1 MSIKTKASIAALVG
15 ALALAGAACGDNNSS
30 DSNASGTAAQSGG
43 NKVTAIPSLTGQGT
57 SVKIDAGTAEALKS
71 LGVALAPIG
80 SATFDASTSTITFP
94 ITSGYAEIHSDPAVK
109 PGYIQGSIAH
119 QDSGFSL
126 SAGSTKVELS
136 DFVVD
141 PGNSVLYGTV
151 GGAPKVP
158 LLSLD
163 GTNVKVSMEGSDVVL
178 QGTVAKLTD
187 TAASALNKAFN
198 VNALKAGIPLGTVRL
213 VAKGTATTYDAAT
226 DQTTRISRLDG
237 KATNVTLD
245 AGTAKALQTLGVSVA
260 PTGSAKFDTATS
272 TVSFPITG
280 GFAAIHSDL
289 NYKPGYIAGQV
300 IHEASGLKFSKGNR
314 SIEVT
319 DFVVDPGNSTLTAS
333 SGGKSGIPLLSLDGT
348 NVKVSMEGSDVVLQ
362 GTVAKL
368 TGPGAAAMN
377 ATFGVSDFKEGLP
390 LGVVRLVA
398 SSATK

>member
-1 MSIKTKASIAALVG
+1 MSFKTKASIAALVG
-15 ALALAGAACGDNNSS
+15 ALALTGVACGNDNSS
-30 DSNASGTAAQSGG
+30 DSNASGSAAEAGAD
-43 NKVTAIPSLTGQGT
+43 KVTAIPSLTGTGT
-57 SVKIDAGTAEALKS
+57 SVKIDAGTADALKS

-80 SATFDASTSTITFP
+80 RATFEASTSTITFP
-94 ITSGYAEIHSDPAVK
+94 ITSGYAEIHSDLNAK

-119 QDSGFSL
+119 EGSGFSL

-151 GGAPKVP
+151 GGTPKVP

-163 GTNVKVSMEGSDVVL
+163 GTNVKASMEGSDVVL

-187 TAASALNKAFN
+187 TAAGALNKAFN
-198 VNALKAGIPLGTVRL
+198 VTALKAGIPLGTVRL
-213 VAKGTATTYDAAT
+213 VAKGAATTYDAVADKT
-226 DQTTRISRLDG
+226 ARVSRLDG

-245 AGTAKALQTLGVSVA
+245 AGTAKALQSLGVSVA
-260 PTGSAKFDTATS
+260 PIGSAKFDSATS

-289 NYKPGYIAGQV
+289 GYQPGYIAGTV
-300 IHEASGLKFSKGNR
+300 IHEASGLRFSKGNK
-314 SIEVT
+314 SIDVT
-319 DFVVDPGNSTLTAS
+319 DFVVDPGNSMLTAS
-333 SGGKSGIPLLSLDGT
+333 SGGTSGIPLLSLDGT

-368 TGPGAAAMN
+368 TATGAGALN
-377 ATFGVSDFKEGLP
+377 STFGVSDFKEGIP

-398 SSATK
+398 ASAAS